1 MKAPDKIC
9 VAPHQIF
16 DYDLEIQ
23 EVGHNG
29 AEEYI
34 RKEALLEWAN
44 KRLEEFR
51 HIAEISNDVAAD
63 GEVDAFEELIDKL
76 NEEVHVQDTVG
87 DVVPVGNAMCRI

>member
-1 MKAPDKIC
+1 MGKADKII

-34 RKEALLEWAN
+34 RKDALLEWA
-44 KRLEEFR
+44 KEGLKTTEKLKGDSSVF
-51 HIAEISNDVAAD
+51 S
-63 GEVDAFEELIDKL
+63 GENIVFKCLIDKL
-76 NEEVHVQDTVG
+76 NS
-87 DVVPVGNAMCRI
+87 M